1 MWGPA
6 HITDII
12 NNVTTANIW
21 VWILLLHCFLRL
33 CCGDAFCTDTLLQ
46 TDDVTHRNLYTE
58 QLLCADTLTQ
68 RGLCTDKLL
77 HADAFTQRG
86 FYAKKFYTQKF
97 LYTDALHKYAFTH
110 INKGTQAL
118 LHTEPFT
125 QRNLCTEQLLHK
137 ETFTQESFD
146 AEQFAH
152 TDCTK
157 KFLQTETFTRRNFTQ
172 RSFYTEN
179 FSAQKPLRT
188 EVFIHSS
195 FYTDSFTHRCL
206 YTEKKSHT
214 EASAHST
221 LLHTASFYTE
231 RLCFPFLITFDHL
244 PFVSPLSS
252 TVIKSMAHIIARIGW
267 WTIKRMT
274 WWWMDR
280 NENLGD
286 ETPWVTWGSFV
297 CN

>member
-46 TDDVTHRNLYTE
+46 TDDLTHRNLYTE
-58 QLLCADTLTQ
+58 QLLCANTVTQ

-86 FYAKKFYTQKF
+86 FCAKKFYTQKF

-146 AEQFAH
+146 AEKIAE
-152 TDCTK
+152 
-157 KFLQTETFTRRNFTQ
+157 QTAQ
-172 RSFYTEN
+172 RSFTDRNFYTQKLYP
-179 FSAQKPLRT
+179 AQFLHRKLFRT
-188 EVFIHSS
+188 EA
-195 FYTDSFTHRCL
+195 FTHRSL
-206 YTEKKSHT
+206 HTQQFLHRPFYPQMPLHRKKSTHRSFCT
-214 EASAHST
+214 QHAFTHGQ
-221 LLHTASFYTE
+221 LLHGE
-231 RLCFPFLITFDHL
+231 VLLPLLDHL

>member
-46 TDDVTHRNLYTE
+46 TDDLTHRNLYTE
-58 QLLCADTLTQ
+58 QLLCANTLTQ

-86 FYAKKFYTQKF
+86 FCAKKFYTQKF

-125 QRNLCTEQLLHK
+125 QRNLCTEQFLHK
-137 ETFTQESFD
+137 GTSRQENFDTKNLLTQT
-146 AEQFAH
+146 AE
-152 TDCTK
+152 
-157 KFLQTETFTRRNFTQ
+157 
-172 RSFYTEN
+172 RSFYTPKLLHPE
-179 FSAQKPLRT
+179 
-188 EVFIHSS
+188 
-195 FYTDSFTHRCL
+195 
-206 YTEKKSHT
+206 
-214 EASAHST
+214 T
-221 LLHTASFYTE
+221 LLHTDVFPHRSLHAQQFLHRPFYPQMPLHRFFYTQKLLHTA
-231 RLCFPFLITFDHL
+231 RFYTQQDFIRRGFASPSWSPTFRA
-244 PFVSPLSS
+244 PPL
-252 TVIKSMAHIIARIGW
+252 T
-267 WTIKRMT
+267 
-274 WWWMDR
+274 
-280 NENLGD
+280 
-286 ETPWVTWGSFV
+286 
-297 CN
+297 